1 VAYDPEPW
9 HDFATSF
16 AGAAGALL
24 GLAFVAI
31 SFNLEA
37 ILRDKKCEVPTQRT
51 PRSRSLE
58 GRRSPPLRG
67 GSASHVLTM
76 PSISSR

>member
-37 ILRDKKCEVPTQRT
+37 ILRDKTLPGR
-51 PRSRSLE
+51 PSRLW
-58 GRRSPPLRG
+58 R
-67 GSASHVLTM
+67 
-76 PSISSR
+76 SSRTRWQGACLSSSQACPIPPSAWARQS